1 MCKNQSIMHIGRCV
15 LECDFWCDTDDD
27 DDNDDTDADDDGDSS
42 DDDGYDDDEGT
53 FEFRWSV

>member
-27 DDNDDTDADDDGDSS
+27 DD
-42 DDDGYDDDEGT
+42 DDDEGT
-53 FEFRWSV
+53 FECRWSV